1 MSKRAQFQSADNA
14 STTRSTT
21 GGKAADVIP
30 GAYIS
35 LPQLLALRHK
45 NVRSSPTQS
54 AKVIGSQSGIKL
66 SKIKGRGID
75 FAEVRAYQPGDDVR
89 AIDWRVTARKNKP
102 HTKLFREERERPALL
117 FIDQSQHMFFGS
129 TQRLKSVAAAE
140 LAGRIAW
147 QTLAAGDRVGG
158 IVIGNNEQT
167 LYRPFRT
174 SRAIG
179 RLLNQVATANQRLKR
194 SPFVDTQT
202 SKFAGLEQL
211 RRLTQ
216 SNYKIFIISD
226 FSGELTSWSEQIK
239 QLARN
244 NQVIVLHIQDPL
256 DKELP
261 PADHY
266 AITDGKQRLQ
276 FYSGKEHLRAEY
288 TAVFAARC
296 QALKDLCRHE
306 SMTYKALSTE
316 DPNWDH
322 LSWV

>member
-1 MSKRAQFQSADNA
+1 MSKSAQHQTAANSPAA
-14 STTRSTT
+14 SN
-21 GGKAADVIP
+21 KAADVIS

-45 NVRSSPTQS
+45 SVRALQGQP
-54 AKVIGSQSGIKL
+54 AKVMGSQSGIKL

-75 FAEVRAYQPGDDVR
+75 FAEVRAYQPGDDAR

-117 FIDQSQHMFFGS
+117 FVDQSQHMFFGS
-129 TQRLKSVAAAE
+129 KQRLKSVAAAE

-158 IVIGNNEQT
+158 IVVGNEEQT

-179 RLLNQVATANQRLKR
+179 RLLNQVAVANQALK
-194 SPFVDTQT
+194 SSVQLDTQE
-202 SKFAGLEQL
+202 SKFTGLEQL

-226 FSGELTSWSEQIK
+226 FSGDLTSWSEQIK
-239 QLARN
+239 KLARN
-244 NQVIVLHIQDPL
+244 NQVIALHIQDPL
-256 DKELP
+256 DRELP

-266 AITDGKQRLQ
+266 VITDGTQRLQ
-276 FYSGKEHLRAEY
+276 FYSGKENLRAKYSADFDE
-288 TAVFAARC
+288 RC
-296 QALKDLCRHE
+296 QVLKDLCRHE
-306 SMTYKALSTE
+306 SMTYLALSTE
-316 DPNWDH
+316 DPHWDY
-322 LSWV
+322 LSWA